1 MYVLWYNKIKYVK
14 SNEKRV
20 LNLAFCDLK
29 AVTARDDKTG
39 ATYIFGN
46 VFSVFSL
53 GAELPLVYSWDLVRA
68 VDISKNEV
76 KILTK
81 VKNFAV
87 AFKMFRSEE
96 DLLKTITII
105 ECMQKKYSFSYKHE
119 RRMFPLKSAY
129 RECLPGKETYVG
141 EGILD
146 ENETAAAFIAL
157 LNFRMVK
164 LLWLVALLI
173 AFITLG
179 LLHYLIGVNR
189 GNILYFVPISIVS
202 GGIIAVLMYIFT
214 HLIAR
219 AKVKRM
225 CKSDIATRQVITYVV
240 SRAGFATCESC
251 VYTGRDLI
259 PWNEM
264 EYFVESDKMFILYK
278 NNAPAAYIPKKAFD
292 KKQVGSVA
300 DIIALHLEQR

>member
-1 MYVLWYNKIKYVK
+1 M
-14 SNEKRV
+14 
-20 LNLAFCDLK
+20 AFCDLK
-29 AVTARDDKTG
+29 AVTASDDKTG
-39 ATYIFGN
+39 ATYIIGN
-46 VFSVFSL
+46 VFSAFSL
-53 GAELPLVYSWDLVRA
+53 GADLPTVYSWDFVRA

-76 KILTK
+76 KIITST
-81 VKNFAV
+81 KNFSIS
-87 AFKMFRSEE
+87 FKMFKSEE
-96 DLLKTITII
+96 DLLRAITII

-129 RECLPGKETYVG
+129 RECTPGKEIYIG

-146 ENETAAAFIAL
+146 ENETATAFIAL

-179 LLHYLIGVNR
+179 LLHYLIGIDR
-189 GNILYFVPISIVS
+189 ANILYFVPISIVS
-202 GGIIAVLMYIFT
+202 GGIIAVLVYIFT

-219 AKVKRM
+219 ARVKRM
-225 CKSDIATRQVITYVV
+225 CKNDLATKQVITYVI

-251 VYTGRDLI
+251 VYTSRDLI

>member
-1 MYVLWYNKIKYVK
+1 M
-14 SNEKRV
+14 
-20 LNLAFCDLK
+20 AFCDLK
-29 AVTARDDKTG
+29 AVTASDDKNG
-39 ATYIFGN
+39 ATYIIGN
-46 VFSVFSL
+46 VFSAFSL
-53 GAELPLVYSWDLVRA
+53 GADLPTVYSWDLIRA

-76 KILTK
+76 KIITST
-81 VKNFAV
+81 KNFSIS
-87 AFKMFRSEE
+87 FKMFKSEE
-96 DLLKTITII
+96 DLLRAITII
-105 ECMQKKYSFSYKHE
+105 ECMQKKYNFSYKHE
-119 RRMFPLKSAY
+119 RRMFPLKSVY
-129 RECLPGKETYVG
+129 RECTPGKEIYIG

-179 LLHYLIGVNR
+179 ALHYFIGVNR
-189 GNILYFVPISIVS
+189 GNILYFVPISVVS
-202 GGIIAVLMYIFT
+202 GGIIAVLVYIFT

-225 CKSDIATRQVITYVV
+225 CKNDLATKQVITYVIC
-240 SRAGFATCESC
+240 RAGFATCEAC
-251 VYTGRDLI
+251 VYTSRDLI